1 MGLMEQVQADLTT
14 AMKAQE
20 KVRTGA
26 LRMLKSALK
35 NAEIEAGKL
44 DDALAAS
51 VVMKMCKQRK
61 ESIEVFEKN
70 GRQELAEQEK
80 AELGII
86 ESYMPKGLTDDE
98 LARLV
103 DETIA
108 ELGATDPKKMG
119 PVVGAIMKKL
129 AGQPVDGKKVNELVR
144 ARLA

>member
-86 ESYMPKGLTDDE
+86 ESYMPKGMTDDE